1 MRFRAEQHL
10 RRQSDFRDAREKG
23 RRQDCGVF
31 TLWWYRRPAIVA
43 AKSSPA
49 PESAAAA
56 TAPVTPAFI
65 HGPRVGVIAST
76 AAVGKAV
83 KRNRAKR
90 RMRAIFCQHQSL
102 VPADCD
108 LLLIAR
114 NSLNQLEYRQVEKK
128 FVDVCRKIFPP
139 AS

>member
-23 RRQDCGVF
+23 RRQDCGAF
-31 TLWWYRRPAIVA
+31 TLWWYRRPSVVA
-43 AKSSPA
+43 AESSSAPSHVDPA
-49 PESAAAA
+49 
-56 TAPVTPAFI
+56 VPAI
-65 HGPRVGVIAST
+65 HIQGPRVGVIAST

-90 RMRAIFCQHQSL
+90 RMRAIFCQHQNL

-108 LLLIAR
+108 LLMIAR
-114 NSLNQLEYRQVEKK
+114 NALNQLEYRQLEQK
-128 FVDVCRKIFPP
+128 FVEACRKTFP
-139 AS
+139 SVS

>member
-23 RRQDCGVF
+23 RRQDCGAF
-31 TLWWYRRPAIVA
+31 TLWWYRRPSVVA
-43 AKSSPA
+43 AEPA
-49 PESAAAA
+49 SIPNTLVVPASALS
-56 TAPVTPAFI
+56 I
-65 HGPRVGVIAST
+65 QGPRVGVIAST

-90 RMRAIFCQHQSL
+90 RMRAIFCQHQNL
-102 VPADCD
+102 VPTDCD
-108 LLLIAR
+108 LLMIAR
-114 NSLNQLEYRQVEKK
+114 NALNRLEYREIEQK
-128 FVDVCRKIFPP
+128 FVAACRKIFPP

>member
-23 RRQDCGVF
+23 RRQDCGAF
-31 TLWWYRRPAIVA
+31 TLWWYRRPAILA
-43 AKSSPA
+43 AESP
-49 PESAAAA
+49 PVPAAAA
-56 TAPVTPAFI
+56 EVRATPASI

-90 RMRAIFCQHQSL
+90 RMRAIFCQHQNL

-108 LLLIAR
+108 LLMIAR
-114 NSLNQLEYRQVEKK
+114 NALNRLEYRQIEQK
-128 FVDVCRKIFPP
+128 FVEACRKIFPP
-139 AS
+139 AP